1 MENLMKR
8 CKIELILPALA
19 GLTLLAACEQAPE
32 TAPASEAASVEL
44 PNGLT
49 VKEQIEARQGQLK
62 KMGKAF
68 KTISDQLKAD
78 SPDLSQIQT
87 AAAAGPKESATMTDW
102 FPEGTGPQS
111 GVETEALPVI
121 WENKADFN
129 LKITALQD
137 AAALLDS
144 AAQTG
149 DIAAI
154 GAAFKTTGGTCKAC
168 HDKYRLDD

>member
-1 MENLMKR
+1 MKR

-32 TAPASEAASVEL
+32 TAPTSEAASAEL
-44 PNGLT
+44 ANGLT

-87 AAAAGPKESATMTDW
+87 AAAAVPKESATMIDW
-102 FPEGTGPQS
+102 FPEGTAPES

-129 LKITALQD
+129 LKVTALQD

>member
-8 CKIELILPALA
+8 CKTKLILPALA
-19 GLTLLAACEQAPE
+19 GLTLLTACEQNPE
-32 TAPASEAASVEL
+32 TAATSEAASAEL
-44 PNGLT
+44 PGGLT

-68 KTISDQLKAD
+68 KAISDQLKAD
-78 SPDLSQIQT
+78 SPDVAQIQT
-87 AAAAGPKESATMTDW
+87 AAAVVPKESATMVDW
-102 FPEGTGPQS
+102 FPEGTGPEA
-111 GVETEALPVI
+111 GVKTKALPVI

-129 LKITALQD
+129 TKVVAMRD

-149 DIAAI
+149 DVAAI
-154 GAAFKTTGGTCKAC
+154 GAAFQTTGGTCKAC